1 MSDPRT
7 AQMEQA
13 KMTAESD
20 AARLRRRAEKAETER
35 NEWEAR
41 AVRAG
46 EDRDEARTLARGY
59 LAVNTRVTDEKREL
73 RDQRNRAVEALRA
86 YRDAHDLLA
95 RRSAHPDKATD
106 DERADAF
113 MAKRE
118 AEMGLFKAL
127 AALES
132 REHHPRIPD
141 RPDVSTTD
149 HERTPQDSSSGSL
162 KSDTEDR

>member
-20 AARLRRRAEKAETER
+20 AARLRRRAEKAETRADALADRLTRAFER
-35 NEWEAR
+35 E
-41 AVRAG
+41 VLG
-46 EDRDEARTLARGY
+46 ETLEELRQELQA
-59 LAVNTRVTDEKREL
+59 L
-73 RDQRNRAVEALRA
+73 RDQRDRAVEALRA